1 MVFRPKLLAGP
12 HKSHLMNLKRIIFSS
27 WIFILDH
34 DEKHHEVTERCEGEF
49 VRKTAIFFYNTGRLQ
64 LSKTDQN
71 VQNRHEMCLS

>member
-49 VRKTAIFFYNTGRLQ
+49 VRKTAIFFTTQADCSSQKQTR
-64 LSKTDQN
+64 
-71 VQNRHEMCLS
+71 MCAYRIDY